1 MLYLTFLTAHDQ
13 AFDPVAH
20 KANAFFCLSASLEER
35 EDGDIIVPFF
45 NVTIQNPGIAWLASQ
60 PSRYAVLSEQ
70 AEDDDVPIQLAR
82 GRLSTLPTELA
93 GDDCQLEFTC
103 VPPDEDDVLKAAANV
118 LRIGEVDY
126 DPDADPQDRDAAEA
140 YDPLFY
146 SPEAE
151 DDPGNALAGTMDVWR
166 WNRLTLVPERVHL
179 INGVVQHVI
188 AGVTEGTH
196 QSERLSIKN
205 PPKAVSRLRLISSW
219 TQSASGD
226 QPTEFLGT
234 REIDSYNYKDF
245 IENLPKAGTAIGS
258 STGWTIADAKVKSVE
273 TLLAQTFSGGAFSSL
288 FGATNHKI
296 RMRPK
301 KVTIGMRAH
310 YEYSQERE
318 EIIDLYMSAGVQPV
332 LGDDKIETVDQITL
346 SSLTL
351 DVTTKE
357 WVYEDPDTLEIMHY
371 VVGDRR
377 QANGK
382 VWACTFEHDATEAFT
397 ANLFDNE
404 SGDITQNLWVRTPK
418 KAAIDAASSR
428 FADRNRGKRAVRH
441 GLRRLHRIVQ
451 RRARAAEVTFELPWK
466 VGRSITCADECRVEN
481 RRWPGGELV
490 GKVIGVQLKIEG
502 SSRSA
507 IIRLGVSVGT
517 GIASAEP
524 TGDQQQTTDIVY
536 HVTAPAVNAPVNADT
551 LDSQAPRILVVEN
564 EADAQA
570 GFARDAAESG
580 GDPAAAIAANPTKLR
595 VYYEPLRQ
603 EDLITRRI
611 SVHTQPIL
619 VREGINLSPEIA

>member
-1 MLYLTFLTAHDQ
+1 MYYLSFLNSHDQ

-20 KANAFFCLSASLEER
+20 KENAFFGLHCDFEER
-35 EDGDIIVPFF
+35 EVGEVIVPFF
-45 NVTIQNPGIAWLASQ
+45 TPTIQNPGIAWLASQ

-70 AEDDDVPIQLAR
+70 AEYDVTPVQLAR
-82 GRLSTLPTELA
+82 GRLSALPTELA

-103 VPPDEDDVLKAAANV
+103 VPPDEDAVLRAAANV
-118 LRIGEVDY
+118 LRIGEVAY
-126 DPDADPQDRDAAEA
+126 DPDADPEDREAPEA

-146 SPEAE
+146 SPEAD

-179 INGVVQHVI
+179 INGRVQHVI
-188 AGVTEGTH
+188 AGLTAGTYR
-196 QSERLSIKN
+196 SERLSIKN

-245 IENLPKAGTAIGS
+245 IENLPQAGTAIGS

-273 TLLAQTFSGGAFSSL
+273 TLMAQTFSGGAFASL

-296 RMRPK
+296 KMQPK
-301 KVTIGMRAH
+301 RVTVGMRAH

-318 EIIDLYMSAGVQPV
+318 EIIDLYMSAGVQSV
-332 LGDDKIETVDQITL
+332 LDDDKIETVDQITL

-357 WVYEDPDTLEIMHY
+357 WLYEDPDTLEVLHY
-371 VVGDRR
+371 LVGDRR
-377 QANGK
+377 QANGR
-382 VWACTFEHDATEAFT
+382 VWLCTFEHDATETFT
-397 ANLFDNE
+397 ANHFDE
-404 SGDITQNLWVRTPK
+404 TGEVAQNLWVKTAKR
-418 KAAIDAASSR
+418 AAIDTATSR
-428 FADRNRGKRAVRH
+428 FADKNRGIRAVRH

-451 RRARAAEVTFELPWK
+451 RRARAAEVTFEVPWK
-466 VGRSITCADECRVEN
+466 VGRFITCADECRVEN

-490 GKVIGVQLKIEG
+490 GKVIGVQLKMEG
-502 SSRSA
+502 SSRTA
-507 IIRLGVSVGT
+507 IITLGVSVGT
-517 GIASAEP
+517 GTAPVEP
-524 TGDQQQTTDIVY
+524 TEDQQETAGIVY
-536 HVTAPAVNAPVNADT
+536 DVTAPAVNNPVNAET
-551 LDSQAPRILVVEN
+551 LDSQGPRILVVEN
-564 EADAQA
+564 EADEQER
-570 GFARDAAESG
+570 FARAAAESD
-580 GDPAAAIAANPTKLR
+580 GDPVAAIAANPTRLR
-595 VYYEPLRQ
+595 IFYEPLRQ

-619 VREGINLSPEIA
+619 VRKGINLSPEIA